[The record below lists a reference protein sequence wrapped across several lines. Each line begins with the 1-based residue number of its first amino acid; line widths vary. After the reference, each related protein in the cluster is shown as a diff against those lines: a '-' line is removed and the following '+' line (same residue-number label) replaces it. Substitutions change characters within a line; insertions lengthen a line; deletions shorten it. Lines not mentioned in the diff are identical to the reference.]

1 MDMLINFPTKPLTI
15 AWRIQ
20 RIAAALLVSMLTFA
34 VSHPADARDTYNI
47 GYIEIE
53 ECEYDEPAVIF
64 DNGWI
69 FYCEEYAYPY
79 HYGSAILIVDHLG
92 YGGAQL
98 CLMSGGRVKN
108 CLKGRIE

>member
-1 MDMLINFPTKPLTI
+1 MMNNLLTTSRTI
-15 AWRIQ
+15 AWKIR
-20 RIAAALLVSMLTFA
+20 RSATALLALILTF
-34 VSHPADARDTYNI
+34 VFSQPAAARDTYDI

-64 DNGWI
+64 ENGWI

-98 CLMSGGRVKN
+98 CLMSGGSVKK